1 MNAAILVS
9 PGELIDK
16 ITILEIKNSRIKQ
29 KEKLKAVKSELKLLK
44 ITLAEMLKYNKKI
57 TVKLSV
63 EKKKLKAVNTQ
74 LWNIEN
80 SIRAMEAKG
89 KFDKEFIKLAR
100 SVYITNDK
108 RSEIKNNINKLFGSS
123 IHEVKQYRSYK

>member
-16 ITILEIKNSRIKQ
+16 ITILEIKRSKIKAKQ
-29 KEKLKAVKSELKLLK
+29 KLSAVTGELKLLK
-44 ITLAEMLKYNKKI
+44 VTLEEILKYNKKI
-57 TVKLSV
+57 TVKLSK
-63 EKKKLKAVNTQ
+63 EKKNLRAVNLK

-80 SIRAMEAKG
+80 KIRLKEAKG
-89 KFDKEFIKLAR
+89 KFDKEFISLAR

-108 RSEIKNNINKLFGSS
+108 RSEIKNRINMLFGST
-123 IHEVKQYRSYK
+123 IHEVKQYSRYK

>member
-16 ITILEIKNSRIKQ
+16 ITILEIKKSRIKQ
-29 KEKLKAVKSELKLLK
+29 KEKLKAVIRELKLLK

-57 TVKLSV
+57 TVKLSG

-80 SIRAMEAKG
+80 SIRAKEAKG